1 MYENSTFARPHPSL
15 DAVQTANA
23 SPNIA
28 VSRPKLRPIV
38 TRIVAENMGRKRAH
52 IGRIALEGRMANR
65 TTTFVSAVFASF
77 LACVALITAAG
88 SYARAA
94 DDCITGPKGQAPQGS
109 HWYYSLNRVT
119 HRKCWYLGA
128 EGLKVRQ
135 VASPKPSSSAM
146 QTLQQRAEIPT
157 LKSVADAH
165 AEQLIDG
172 PSAELPIVANPTA
185 QRLPEAT
192 EDATAGVNSRGWALS
207 SRWPNEPN
215 SSGSTDREPGLTS
228 NPDNHGHSRM
238 DLQDEKPPV
247 VTTTRLAAPEATV
260 SSGRPLLALLAG
272 ALALVAIIG
281 PMIFKYSAAR
291 RPGRRDIF
299 DRGAAR
305 NANVPDERVPPTH
318 SGSVVPTRPTSV
330 VRDLPKSSDPSG
342 EMKELPLFLRSL
354 RRGAT

>member
-1 MYENSTFARPHPSL
+1 
-15 DAVQTANA
+15 
-23 SPNIA
+23 
-28 VSRPKLRPIV
+28 
-38 TRIVAENMGRKRAH
+38 
-52 IGRIALEGRMANR
+52 MANR
-65 TTTFVSAVFASF
+65 TTTFVSAAFASF
-77 LACVALITAAG
+77 LTCVALTTVAG
-88 SYARAA
+88 SSARAA

-109 HWYYSLNRVT
+109 HWYYNLNRVT

-135 VASPKPSSSAM
+135 VASPRPSSSATP
-146 QTLQQRAEIPT
+146 TLQQRAEIPT
-157 LKSVADAH
+157 LKSVADSH
-165 AEQLIDG
+165 AEQLIEE
-172 PSAELPIVANPTA
+172 PSPERPIVANPTA
-185 QRLPEAT
+185 QPLPEAT
-192 EDATAGVNSRGWALS
+192 EEAAAAPESTEDAAARVNSRGWALS

-215 SSGSTDREPGLTS
+215 SPGSTDREPGWTS
-228 NPDNHGHSRM
+228 NPDTHGHSRM
-238 DLQDEKPPV
+238 DSQDEKPPV
-247 VTTTRLAAPEATV
+247 LTTARLAAPEATV
-260 SSGRPLLALLAG
+260 SSDRPLLALLAG
-272 ALALVAIIG
+272 ALAFAAIIG
-281 PMIFKYSAAR
+281 PMIFKYCAAR

>member
-1 MYENSTFARPHPSL
+1 
-15 DAVQTANA
+15 
-23 SPNIA
+23 
-28 VSRPKLRPIV
+28 
-38 TRIVAENMGRKRAH
+38 
-52 IGRIALEGRMANR
+52 MANR
-65 TTTFVSAVFASF
+65 TTTFVSAVFAGF
-77 LACVALITAAG
+77 LTCVALTTVAG
-88 SYARAA
+88 SSVRAA

-135 VASPKPSSSAM
+135 VASPKASSFARL
-146 QTLQQRAEIPT
+146 TLQQRAEMPT

-165 AEQLIDG
+165 AEQLIEG
-172 PSAELPIVANPTA
+172 PSAEPPIVANPTA
-185 QRLPEAT
+185 QPLPEAT
-192 EDATAGVNSRGWALS
+192 EDAAAGVNSRGWALS

-228 NPDNHGHSRM
+228 NPDTHEHSRM

-247 VTTTRLAAPEATV
+247 VTTARLAAPETTV

-281 PMIFKYSAAR
+281 PMIFKYSAAP

-299 DRGAAR
+299 DRGAVR
-305 NANVPDERVPPTH
+305 NANVPDKRVPPTL
-318 SGSVVPTRPTSV
+318 SGSVAPTRHTSV

-354 RRGAT
+354 RRGAA

>member
-1 MYENSTFARPHPSL
+1 
-15 DAVQTANA
+15 
-23 SPNIA
+23 
-28 VSRPKLRPIV
+28 
-38 TRIVAENMGRKRAH
+38 
-52 IGRIALEGRMANR
+52 MAKR

-77 LACVALITAAG
+77 LTCVALTTVAG
-88 SYARAA
+88 SSARAA
-94 DDCITGPKGQAPQGS
+94 EDCIVGPKGQAPQGS

-146 QTLQQRAEIPT
+146 PTLRQRAEIPT

-172 PSAELPIVANPTA
+172 PSTELPMAANPTA
-185 QRLPEAT
+185 QPLPEAT
-192 EDATAGVNSRGWALS
+192 EDTAVGVNSRGWALS

-228 NPDNHGHSRM
+228 NPDTHGHSRM

-247 VTTTRLAAPEATV
+247 VTTARLAAPEATV

-291 RPGRRDIF
+291 RPGRGDIF
-299 DRGAAR
+299 DRGAVR
-305 NANVPDERVPPTH
+305 NANVPDERVPPTL
-318 SGSVVPTRPTSV
+318 SGSVAPTRHTSV
-330 VRDLPKSSDPSG
+330 VRDMPKSSDRSG
-342 EMKELPLFLRSL
+342 EMEELPSFLRSL
-354 RRGAT
+354 GRGAA

>member
-1 MYENSTFARPHPSL
+1 
-15 DAVQTANA
+15 
-23 SPNIA
+23 
-28 VSRPKLRPIV
+28 
-38 TRIVAENMGRKRAH
+38 
-52 IGRIALEGRMANR
+52 MANW

-77 LACVALITAAG
+77 LTCVALTTVAG
-88 SYARAA
+88 SSARAA
-94 DDCITGPKGQAPQGS
+94 DECITGPKGQAPQGS
-109 HWYYSLNRVT
+109 HWYFSVNRVT

-135 VASPKPSSSAM
+135 VASPKPSSAM
-146 QTLQQRAEIPT
+146 PTLQQRAEIPT

-185 QRLPEAT
+185 QPPPAAT

-215 SSGSTDREPGLTS
+215 SSASTDREPGLTS
-228 NPDNHGHSRM
+228 NPDTHGHSRM

-247 VTTTRLAAPEATV
+247 VTTARLAAPEATV

-272 ALALVAIIG
+272 VLTLVAIIG
-281 PMIFKYSAAR
+281 PMIFKYSAAA

-305 NANVPDERVPPTH
+305 NANIPDKRVPPTL
-318 SGSVVPTRPTSV
+318 SESVAPTRHTGV

-342 EMKELPLFLRSL
+342 EVEELPSFLRSL
-354 RRGAT
+354 GRGAA

>member
-1 MYENSTFARPHPSL
+1 MASAIDFLPTISSCQAVSQMNLATARWRPHAGYAL
-15 DAVQTANA
+15 TAV
-23 SPNIA
+23 
-28 VSRPKLRPIV
+28 
-38 TRIVAENMGRKRAH
+38 
-52 IGRIALEGRMANR
+52 
-65 TTTFVSAVFASF
+65 
-77 LACVALITAAG
+77 AG
-88 SYARAA
+88 SSARAA

-146 QTLQQRAEIPT
+146 PTLHQRAEIPT

-165 AEQLIDG
+165 AEQLIEG
-172 PSAELPIVANPTA
+172 PSAELPIAANPTA
-185 QRLPEAT
+185 QPLPEAT
-192 EDATAGVNSRGWALS
+192 EDAAAGVNSRGWALS

-228 NPDNHGHSRM
+228 NPDTHGHSRM

-281 PMIFKYSAAR
+281 PMIFKYSAAG
-291 RPGRRDIF
+291 RPRRRDIF

-305 NANVPDERVPPTH
+305 NANVPDERVSPTL
-318 SGSVVPTRPTSV
+318 SGSVAPTHHTSV

-354 RRGAT
+354 RRGAA